1 MLNFSVSEY
10 KSRLIKTKE
19 RMLQSGID
27 VMLITDPANMN
38 YLTGYDAWSFYVHQL
53 VIVMTDEDEPV
64 WVGRGMDEAS
74 ADFTTWL
81 KKENIIAY
89 SDDYVQSTEKHPMDF
104 VADIVKKKGYG
115 TKTIGAE
122 FDAYYFT
129 AKNYIQLMKHL
140 PDSKIVDGTSLVNWV
155 RIVKSE
161 TEISY
166 IKRAAEIATQTM
178 HEGIGKIN
186 VGTRE
191 NDVVADILRKQISGT
206 DEYGGDYTSIV
217 PLLPSGEKTSAC
229 HLTWTDDTYK
239 AGDPVILELAGCYKR
254 YHCPLA
260 RTVILGEP
268 SPEMQDL
275 SEVVLEGIES
285 ALDIIKPGVTC
296 EEIEYAWRQS
306 IEKRG
311 YTKESRMGYST
322 GLNYPPDWG
331 EHTASIRP
339 GDQTVM
345 EPNMVFHM
353 IPGIW
358 LDHIGIE
365 ISETF
370 RVTETGVEILADV
383 DRKLFTKPSEITP
396 MIS

>member
-1 MLNFSVSEY
+1 
-10 KSRLIKTKE
+10 
-19 RMLQSGID
+19 
-27 VMLITDPANMN
+27 
-38 YLTGYDAWSFYVHQL
+38 
-53 VIVMTDEDEPV
+53 
-64 WVGRGMDEAS
+64 
-74 ADFTTWL
+74 
-81 KKENIIAY
+81 
-89 SDDYVQSTEKHPMDF
+89 
-104 VADIVKKKGYG
+104 
-115 TKTIGAE
+115 
-122 FDAYYFT
+122 
-129 AKNYIQLMKHL
+129 
-140 PDSKIVDGTSLVNWV
+140 
-155 RIVKSE
+155 
-161 TEISY
+161 
-166 IKRAAEIATQTM
+166 
-178 HEGIGKIN
+178 
-186 VGTRE
+186 
-191 NDVVADILRKQISGT
+191 QISGT

-275 SEVVLEGIES
+275 SEVVLEGIE
-285 ALDIIKPGVTC
+285 
-296 EEIEYAWRQS
+296 YACRQS
-306 IEKRG
+306 IETRG
-311 YTKESRMGYST
+311 YAKESRMGYST

>member
-1 MLNFSVSEY
+1 M
-10 KSRLIKTKE
+10 
-19 RMLQSGID
+19 
-27 VMLITDPANMN
+27 
-38 YLTGYDAWSFYVHQL
+38 H
-53 VIVMTDEDEPV
+53 
-64 WVGRGMDEAS
+64 
-74 ADFTTWL
+74 
-81 KKENIIAY
+81 IIL
-89 SDDYVQSTEKHPMDF
+89 PP
-104 VADIVKKKGYG
+104 
-115 TKTIGAE
+115 
-122 FDAYYFT
+122 
-129 AKNYIQLMKHL
+129 KNYIQLMKHL